1 MKKTGQAYFVPLPR
15 RMEDLRVPH
24 DYEKEQRY
32 EIVKTVRLSQIEY
45 ENFITDMV
53 ADRAFIEENAELC
66 SVGTVWKCLLVQS
79 KKGTDGVLV
88 IPLVRCFVKFA
99 AYWPGED
106 E

>member
-15 RMEDLRVPH
+15 RIEDLRVPH

-53 ADRAFIEENAELC
+53 ADRAFIEDNAGNC
-66 SVGTVWKCLLVQS
+66 SAGEIMKCLLVQS
-79 KKGTDGVLV
+79 RKGTDGILV
-88 IPLVRCFVKFA
+88 IPRDRCFVEYA
-99 AYWPGED
+99 AYWTGES